1 MQLVL
6 ETNHD
11 MAMNMTIF
19 LSAILNNQIL
29 ALQILARIFLY
40 SLERNMI

>member
-29 ALQILARIFLY
+29 ARVFLY